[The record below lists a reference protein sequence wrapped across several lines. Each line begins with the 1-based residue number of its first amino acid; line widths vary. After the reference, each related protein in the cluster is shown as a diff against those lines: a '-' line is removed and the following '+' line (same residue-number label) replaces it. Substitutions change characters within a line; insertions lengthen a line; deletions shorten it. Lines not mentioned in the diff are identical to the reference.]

1 MAPFPVTTRTRKQV
15 STVRLIDLVRY
26 TLLALRR
33 QRFRSVMLLIAV
45 GLGVGAVMVL
55 TALGEGARG
64 YVLGEFAFLGKDTV
78 VMFPGRKETTG
89 GMPPITGSA
98 ARAITLE
105 EVEVLA
111 RTVPGVTSL
120 APLVM
125 GNGPVSYESRERE
138 SIVVG
143 TTAAFFTIRQ
153 LEIGQGSALPDL
165 GLSEGKQVAVIGQ
178 KLKSELFD
186 NRRAIGQW
194 VRLRDYRFRVIG
206 VLAGTGDSF
215 GADLSE
221 AIFVPVASAQSV
233 FNIHGL
239 FRVMLKVRENYRV
252 EEVKTNIS
260 RRMQEL
266 HEGEQD
272 VTVVSPDA
280 MLSTFDDILQALTL
294 GVAGIAGISLV
305 VAGILVMNVTLMS
318 VKQRTAEIGLLK
330 AIGAPAAQV
339 RTLFLTEATLIA
351 TAGALLGMLVGRLLV
366 ATGRYFYPSIPFA
379 TPGWA
384 MWAGLGL
391 AVGTALLFAWLPAQQ
406 AARLEPVEAL
416 GRK

>member
-1 MAPFPVTTRTRKQV
+1 M
-15 STVRLIDLVRY
+15 RLIDLVLY
-26 TLLALRR
+26 TFLALRR

-45 GLGVGAVMVL
+45 GLGVGAVIVL

-64 YVLGEFAFLGKDTV
+64 YVMGEFAFLGTDTLV
-78 VMFPGRKETTG
+78 VFPGRKETTG
-89 GMPPITGSA
+89 GMPPITGTA

-105 EVEVLA
+105 EVEVLERA
-111 RTVPGVTSL
+111 VPGVTSL
-120 APLVM
+120 APIVI
-125 GNGPVSYESRERE
+125 GNGPVSYKSRERE
-138 SIVVG
+138 SLVVG
-143 TTAAFFTIRQ
+143 TTAAFFAIRQ
-153 LEIGQGSALPDL
+153 LEVGQGSTLPGL
-165 GLSEGKQVAVIGQ
+165 ALSEGKQVAVIGQ
-178 KLKSELFD
+178 KLKKELFD

-206 VLAGTGDSF
+206 VLTGTGDSF

-233 FNIHGL
+233 FNVHGL
-239 FRVMLKVRENYRV
+239 FRVMMKVRDNYQV
-252 EEVKTNIS
+252 EEVKSQIS
-260 RRMQEL
+260 KRMQEL

-272 VTVVSPDA
+272 VTIVSPDA

-294 GVAGIAGISLV
+294 GVSGIAAISLV
-305 VAGILVMNVTLMS
+305 VAGILVMNITLMS

-330 AIGAPAAQV
+330 ALGAPAAQV
-339 RTLFLTEATLIA
+339 RTLFLTEAVLIA

-366 ATGRYFYPSIPFA
+366 AVGRHLYPSIPFA

-384 MWAGLGL
+384 LWAALGL
-391 AVGTALLFAWLPAQQ
+391 AIGTALVFAWLPAQQ
-406 AARLEPVEAL
+406 AARLEPVDAL

>member
-1 MAPFPVTTRTRKQV
+1 M
-15 STVRLIDLVRY
+15 RLIDLIRY
-26 TLLALRR
+26 TFLALRR

-45 GLGVGAVMVL
+45 GLGVGAVVVL
-55 TALGEGARG
+55 TAVGEGARG
-64 YVLGEFAFLGKDTV
+64 YVMGEFAFLGKDSV

-89 GMPPITGSA
+89 GMPPITGTA

-120 APLVM
+120 APMVI
-125 GNGPVSYESRERE
+125 GNGPVSYASRERE

-153 LEIGQGSALPDL
+153 LEVGQGSTLPNL
-165 GLSEGKQVAVIGQ
+165 GLSEGKPVAVIGQ
-178 KLKSELFD
+178 KLKTELFG

-221 AIFVPVASAQSV
+221 AIFIPVASAQSV

-239 FRVMLKVRENYRV
+239 FRVMMKVKDNYQV
-252 EEVKTNIS
+252 DEVKS
-260 RRMQEL
+260 RIADRMQEL
-266 HEGEQD
+266 HDGELD

-294 GVAGIAGISLV
+294 GVAGIAAISLV

-330 AIGAPAAQV
+330 AIGAPAEQI

-351 TAGALLGMLVGRLLV
+351 TAGAGLGLLAGSVLV
-366 ATGRYFYPSIPFA
+366 AAGKELYPSIPFA

-384 MWAGLGL
+384 MWAAFCL
-391 AVGTALLFAWLPAQQ
+391 AVGTALVFAWLPAQQ
-406 AARLEPVEAL
+406 AARLEPVDAL
-416 GRK
+416 GKK

>member
-1 MAPFPVTTRTRKQV
+1 M
-15 STVRLIDLVRY
+15 RLVDLVRY

-45 GLGVGAVMVL
+45 GLGVGAVIVL
-55 TALGEGARG
+55 TALGEGARR

-105 EVEVLA
+105 EVEILG

-120 APLVM
+120 APMVI
-125 GNGPVSYESRERE
+125 GNGPVSFESRERE

-153 LEIGQGSALPDL
+153 LQIAQGSALPDL
-165 GLSEGKQVAVIGQ
+165 DLGEGLQVAVIGQ
-178 KLKSELFD
+178 KLKTELFD
-186 NRRAIGQW
+186 NRAAIGQW
-194 VRLRDYRFRVIG
+194 VRLRDYRFRVVG
-206 VLAGTGDSF
+206 VLAGSGDSF

-233 FNIHGL
+233 FNIHGM
-239 FRVMLKVRENYRV
+239 FRVMLKVRDNYRV
-252 EEVKTNIS
+252 EEVKAELSN
-260 RRMQEL
+260 RMQEL

-280 MLSTFDDILQALTL
+280 MLSTFDDILRALTL
-294 GVAGIAGISLV
+294 GVAGIAAISLV

-330 AIGAPAAQV
+330 AIGAPASQV
-339 RTLFLTEATLIA
+339 RTLFLTEAALIA
-351 TAGALLGMLVGRLLV
+351 TAGALLGMAVGSLLV
-366 ATGRYFYPSIPFA
+366 ALGRQLYPSIPFA

-384 MWAGLGL
+384 LWAGFGL
-391 AVGTALLFAWLPAQQ
+391 AVGTALVFAWLPAQQ
-406 AARLEPVEAL
+406 AARLEPVDAL
-416 GRK
+416 GRR

>member
-1 MAPFPVTTRTRKQV
+1 M
-15 STVRLIDLVRY
+15 RLIDLVRY
-26 TLLALRR
+26 TFLALRR

-45 GLGVGAVMVL
+45 GLGVGAVVVL
-55 TALGEGARG
+55 TAVGEGARG
-64 YVLGEFAFLGKDTV
+64 YVMGEFAFLGKDTV

-89 GMPPITGSA
+89 GMPPITGTS
-98 ARAITLE
+98 ARAITLD
-105 EVEVLA
+105 EVEVLG

-120 APLVM
+120 APLVI

-138 SIVVG
+138 SIVIG
-143 TTAAFFTIRQ
+143 TTAAFFAIRQ
-153 LEIGQGSALPDL
+153 LEIGQGSTLPNL
-165 GLSEGKQVAVIGQ
+165 GLSEGKPVAVIGQ
-178 KLKSELFD
+178 KLKTELFD

-206 VLAGTGDSF
+206 VLTGTGDSF

-239 FRVMLKVRENYRV
+239 FRVMMKVRDNYQI
-252 EEVKTNIS
+252 EEVKSGIS
-260 RRMQEL
+260 DRMQEL
-266 HEGEQD
+266 HDGELD

-280 MLSTFDDILQALTL
+280 MLSTFDDILQVLTL
-294 GVAGIAGISLV
+294 GVAGIAAISLV

-339 RTLFLTEATLIA
+339 RTLFLTEAALIA
-351 TAGALLGMLVGRLLV
+351 TAGAMLGLLAGSLLV
-366 ATGRYFYPSIPFA
+366 AAGRQLYPSIPFA

-384 MWAGLGL
+384 MWAALGL
-391 AVGTALLFAWLPAQQ
+391 AVGTALIFAWLPAQQ
-406 AARLEPVEAL
+406 AAQLEPIDAL
-416 GRK
+416 GKK

>member
-1 MAPFPVTTRTRKQV
+1 MYSGKPVKTM
-15 STVRLIDLVRY
+15 RLIDLIRY
-26 TLLALRR
+26 TFLALRR

-45 GLGVGAVMVL
+45 GLGVAAVIVL
-55 TALGEGARG
+55 TAVGEGARG
-64 YVLGEFAFLGKDTV
+64 YVMGEFAFLGNNTI

-89 GMPPITGSA
+89 GMPPVTGTA

-105 EVEVLA
+105 EVEVLG

-120 APLVM
+120 APIVM

-153 LEIGQGSALPDL
+153 LQIAQGTVLPDL
-165 GLSEGKQVAVIGQ
+165 ALSEGKPVAVLGQ
-178 KLKSELFD
+178 KLKTELFD

-206 VLAGTGDSF
+206 VMAGTGDSF

-221 AIFVPVASAQSV
+221 AIFVPVAAAQSV

-239 FRVMLKVRENYRV
+239 FRVMMKVRDNYRV
-252 EEVKTNIS
+252 EAVKS
-260 RRMQEL
+260 DVSKRMQEL
-266 HEGEQD
+266 HEGEQN

-280 MLSTFDDILQALTL
+280 MLSTFDDILRALTL
-294 GVAGIAGISLV
+294 GVAGIAAISLV

-330 AIGAPAAQV
+330 AIGAPATQV
-339 RTLFLTEATLIA
+339 RTLFLSEAALIA
-351 TAGALLGMLVGRLLV
+351 TAGALLGMLMGRLLV
-366 ATGRYFYPSIPFA
+366 AAGRHLYPSIPFA
-379 TPGWA
+379 TPAWA
-384 MWAGLGL
+384 MWAALGL
-391 AVGTALLFAWLPAQQ
+391 AIGTALVFAWLPAQQ
-406 AARLEPVEAL
+406 AARLEPVDAL

>member
-1 MAPFPVTTRTRKQV
+1 M
-15 STVRLIDLVRY
+15 RLLDLLRY
-26 TLLALRR
+26 TVLALRR
-33 QRFRSVMLLIAV
+33 QRFRSIMLLLAV
-45 GLGVGAVMVL
+45 GLGVGAVIVL

-78 VMFPGRKETTG
+78 IMLPGRKETTG
-89 GMPPITGSA
+89 GMPPLTGSA

-120 APLVM
+120 APMVM
-125 GNGPVSYESRERE
+125 GNGPISYEGRERE

-143 TTAAFFTIRQ
+143 TTAAFFSIRQ
-153 LEIGQGSALPDL
+153 LQIAQGNALPDL
-165 GLSEGKQVAVIGQ
+165 ALSEGMQVAVIGQ

-194 VRLRDYRFRVIG
+194 IRLRDYRFRVIG
-206 VLAGTGDSF
+206 VLEGSGDSF
-215 GADLSE
+215 GADLSD

-233 FNIHGL
+233 FNTHAL
-239 FRVMLKVRENYRV
+239 FRVMLKVRDNYRV
-252 EEVKTNIS
+252 DEVRNDITS
-260 RRMQEL
+260 RMQEL
-266 HEGEQD
+266 HDGEQD

-280 MLSTFDDILQALTL
+280 MLSTLDDIMQALTL

-330 AIGAPAAQV
+330 AVGAPAAQV
-339 RTLFLTEATLIA
+339 RTLFLAEAGLIA
-351 TAGALLGMLVGRLLV
+351 TAGALLGMLIGRLLV
-366 ATGRYFYPSIPFA
+366 ATGRYLYPSIPFA

-384 MWAGLGL
+384 LWAGLGL
-391 AVGTALLFAWLPAQQ
+391 AVGTALVFAWLPAQQ
-406 AARLEPVEAL
+406 AARLEPVDAL

>member
-1 MAPFPVTTRTRKQV
+1 M
-15 STVRLIDLVRY
+15 RLPDLVRY

-33 QRFRSVMLLIAV
+33 QRFRSTMLLIAV
-45 GLGVGAVMVL
+45 GLGVGAVIVL

-64 YVLGEFAFLGKDTV
+64 YVMGEFAFLGKDTV

-89 GMPPITGSA
+89 GMPPITGTS
-98 ARAITLE
+98 ARAITLD
-105 EVEVLA
+105 EVEVLH

-120 APLVM
+120 APIVI
-125 GNGPVSYESRERE
+125 GNGPVSYQSRERE

-143 TTAAFFTIRQ
+143 TTAAFFDIRQ
-153 LEIGQGSALPDL
+153 LEVAQGKTLPDL
-165 GLSEGKQVAVIGQ
+165 ALSEGKPVAVIGQ

-194 VRLRDYRFRVIG
+194 VRLRDFRFRVVG
-206 VLAGTGDSF
+206 VLKGKGDSF

-221 AIFVPVASAQSV
+221 AIFIPVASAQSV

-239 FRVMLKVRENYRV
+239 FRVMMKVREHYQIA
-252 EEVKTNIS
+252 EVKS
-260 RRMQEL
+260 QVSKRMQEL

-294 GVAGIAGISLV
+294 AVAGIAAISLV

-330 AIGAPAAQV
+330 AVGAPAAQV
-339 RTLFLTEATLIA
+339 RTLFLTEAGLIA
-351 TAGALLGMLVGRLLV
+351 AAGALLGMLVGRLLV
-366 ATGRYFYPSIPFA
+366 FAGRQLYPSIPFE

-384 MWAGLGL
+384 MWAALGL
-391 AVGTALLFAWLPAQQ
+391 AVGTALVFAWLPAQQ
-406 AARLEPVEAL
+406 AARLEPVDAL
-416 GRK
+416 AKK

>member
-1 MAPFPVTTRTRKQV
+1 M
-15 STVRLIDLVRY
+15 RLIDLIRY
-26 TLLALRR
+26 TFLALRR

-45 GLGVGAVMVL
+45 GLGVGAVVVL
-55 TALGEGARG
+55 TAVGEGARG
-64 YVLGEFAFLGKDTV
+64 YVMGEFAFLGKDTV

-89 GMPPITGSA
+89 GMPPITGTS
-98 ARAITLE
+98 ARAITLD
-105 EVEVLA
+105 EVEVLG

-120 APLVM
+120 APLVI

-138 SIVVG
+138 SIVIG
-143 TTAAFFTIRQ
+143 TTAAFFAIRQ
-153 LEIGQGSALPDL
+153 LEIGQGSTLPNL
-165 GLSEGKQVAVIGQ
+165 GLSEGKPVAVIGH
-178 KLKSELFD
+178 KLKTELFD

-206 VLAGTGDSF
+206 VLTGTGDSF

-239 FRVMLKVRENYRV
+239 FRVMMKVRENYQI
-252 EEVKTNIS
+252 EEVKSRIS
-260 RRMQEL
+260 DRMQEL
-266 HEGEQD
+266 HDGELD

-280 MLSTFDDILQALTL
+280 MLSTFDDILQVLTL
-294 GVAGIAGISLV
+294 GVAGIAAISLV

-339 RTLFLTEATLIA
+339 RTLFLTEAALIA
-351 TAGALLGMLVGRLLV
+351 TAGAMLGLLAGSLLV
-366 ATGRYFYPSIPFA
+366 AAGRQLYPSIPFA

-384 MWAGLGL
+384 MWAALGL
-391 AVGTALLFAWLPAQQ
+391 AVGTALIFAWLPAQQ
-406 AARLEPVEAL
+406 AAQLEPIDAL
-416 GRK
+416 GKK

>member
-1 MAPFPVTTRTRKQV
+1 M
-15 STVRLIDLVRY
+15 RLIDLARY
-26 TLLALRR
+26 TFLALRR

-45 GLGVGAVMVL
+45 GLGVGAVIVL

-64 YVLGEFAFLGKDTV
+64 YVMGEFAFLGKDTM

-89 GMPPITGSA
+89 GMPPITGTA
-98 ARAITLE
+98 ARVITLD
-105 EVEVLA
+105 EVEVLG

-120 APLVM
+120 APIVL
-125 GNGPVSYESRERE
+125 GNGPVSYKSRERE

-143 TTAAFFTIRQ
+143 TTAAFFAIRQ
-153 LEIGQGSALPDL
+153 LEVGQGSSLPNLAL
-165 GLSEGKQVAVIGQ
+165 GEGKQVAVIGQ
-178 KLKSELFD
+178 KLKTELFD

-206 VLAGTGDSF
+206 VLTGTGDSF

-221 AIFVPVASAQSV
+221 AIFIPVASAQSV
-233 FNIHGL
+233 FNVHGL
-239 FRVMLKVRENYRV
+239 FRVMMKARENYQV
-252 EEVKTNIS
+252 EEVKSQIS
-260 RRMQEL
+260 NRMQEL

-272 VTVVSPDA
+272 VTIVSPDA

-294 GVAGIAGISLV
+294 GVAGIAAISLV

-330 AIGAPAAQV
+330 AVGAPASQV
-339 RTLFLTEATLIA
+339 RTLFLTEAALIA
-351 TAGALLGMLVGRLLV
+351 TAGALLGLLVGRLLV
-366 ATGRYFYPSIPFA
+366 AAGRYLYPSIPFA

-384 MWAGLGL
+384 MWAAIGL
-391 AVGTALLFAWLPAQQ
+391 AVGTALVFAWLPAQQ
-406 AARLEPVEAL
+406 AAHLEPVDAL
-416 GRK
+416 GKK

>member
-1 MAPFPVTTRTRKQV
+1 M
-15 STVRLIDLVRY
+15 RLLDLVRY

-33 QRFRSVMLLIAV
+33 QRFRSLMLLLAV
-45 GLGVGAVMVL
+45 GLGVGAVIVL

-64 YVLGEFAFLGKDTV
+64 YVMGEFAFLGKDTV

-89 GMPPITGSA
+89 GMPPITGTA

-105 EVEVLA
+105 EVAVLQ
-111 RTVPGVTSL
+111 RTVPGITSL
-120 APLVM
+120 APIVI
-125 GNGPVSYESRERE
+125 GNGPVSYAARERE
-138 SIVVG
+138 SIVLG
-143 TTAAFFTIRQ
+143 TTAAFFPIRQ
-153 LEIGQGSALPDL
+153 LQVGQGSSLPDL
-165 GLSEGKQVAVIGQ
+165 ALNEGRQVAVIGH
-178 KLKSELFD
+178 KLKTELFD

-194 VRLRDYRFRVIG
+194 VRLRDYRFRVVG
-206 VLAGTGDSF
+206 VLSGTGDSF

-239 FRVMLKVRENYRV
+239 FRVMMKIRDNYQV
-252 EEVKTNIS
+252 EEVKAQIAQ
-260 RRMQEL
+260 RMQEL

-272 VTVVSPDA
+272 VTIISPDA
-280 MLSTFDDILQALTL
+280 MLSTFDDILQAMTL
-294 GVAGIAGISLV
+294 GVAGIAAISLV

-330 AIGAPAAQV
+330 AVGAPAAQV
-339 RTLFLTEATLIA
+339 RTLFLTEAALIA
-351 TAGALLGMLVGRLLV
+351 SAGALLGMLFGQLLV
-366 ATGRYFYPSIPFA
+366 AAGRQLYPAVPFA
-379 TPGWA
+379 TPAWA
-384 MWAGLGL
+384 LWAALGL

-406 AARLEPVEAL
+406 AARLEPVDAL

>member
-1 MAPFPVTTRTRKQV
+1 MYSGKPVRTM
-15 STVRLIDLVRY
+15 RLIDLIRY
-26 TLLALRR
+26 TFLALRR

-45 GLGVGAVMVL
+45 GLGVAAVIVL
-55 TALGEGARG
+55 TAVGEGARG
-64 YVLGEFAFLGKDTV
+64 YVMGEFAFLGNNTI

-89 GMPPITGSA
+89 GMPPVTGTA

-105 EVEVLA
+105 EVEVLG

-120 APLVM
+120 APIVM

-153 LEIGQGSALPDL
+153 LQIAQGTVLPDL
-165 GLSEGKQVAVIGQ
+165 ALSEGKPVAVLGQ
-178 KLKSELFD
+178 KLKAELFD

-206 VLAGTGDSF
+206 VMAGTGDSF

-221 AIFVPVASAQSV
+221 AIFVPVAAAQSV

-239 FRVMLKVRENYRV
+239 FRVMMKVRDNYRV
-252 EEVKTNIS
+252 EAVKS
-260 RRMQEL
+260 DVSKRMQEL

-280 MLSTFDDILQALTL
+280 MLSTFDDILRALTL
-294 GVAGIAGISLV
+294 GVAGIAAISLV

-330 AIGAPAAQV
+330 AIGAPATQV
-339 RTLFLTEATLIA
+339 RTLFLSEAALIA
-351 TAGALLGMLVGRLLV
+351 TAGALLGMLIGRLLV
-366 ATGRYFYPSIPFA
+366 AAGRHLYPSIPFA
-379 TPGWA
+379 TPAWA
-384 MWAGLGL
+384 MWAALGL
-391 AVGTALLFAWLPAQQ
+391 AVGTALVFAWLPAQQ
-406 AARLEPVEAL
+406 AARLEPVDAL